1 MSFPAPRH
9 AGLQTDLYEL
19 TMAAAFW
26 ANGRADDELP
36 PPPVMGVIGDDVA
49 AGTAERNALA
59 TGSRNVP
66 ADGVAVGT
74 LGAAVTVGPPRRSAI
89 SSAMA
94 VPPPVPAPESTR
106 TRHGDDVVRGA
117 SASEGICF
125 TA

>member
-1 MSFPAPRH
+1 MLVTD
-9 AGLQTDLYEL
+9 AG
-19 TMAAAFW
+19 
-26 ANGRADDELP
+26 
-36 PPPVMGVIGDDVA
+36 GVAVPLALAEGLLGAVGVEVAVSVDVAVEVGDDVA

-59 TGSRNVP
+59 TGSRSVP